1 MDVLYSHCCGID
13 VHKQTAVACVVMQG
27 PSGRPT
33 KEIRTF
39 GTMTDELLALA
50 EWLDGC
56 GVTHVAMESTGVY
69 WKPLWNLME
78 NRFTLLLANA
88 QHIKAV
94 PGRKTDVRDC
104 EWLADLL
111 RHGLLK
117 PSYVPDRSQRE
128 LRELVRYRTSLVH
141 ERTAEVNRL
150 QKTLEGANLKLGDV
164 TSVVVGVSGRAILQ
178 AIVAGQE
185 DPAALAELAQGRL
198 RPKRAALERALSGRL
213 ADHQRFM
220 LAEQLCHIDALDEML
235 ERVSTEIARR
245 VEPNSMAVELLDGI
259 PGVGRRIAEILLA
272 EIGPDMARFPT
283 AAHLASWA
291 GVCPGNNQSAGK
303 RLGGKVR
310 SGNRWLRTAL
320 VEAAQAAGRMRG
332 SYLGAQFR
340 RLMRRRGKQ
349 KAAMAV
355 GHSILV
361 IVWHMLTRSA
371 EYQDLGPTYFDER
384 DRQLVQRS
392 LVRRLEGLG
401 YRVALTPYSASPPA
415 PSAA

>member
-1 MDVLYSHCCGID
+1 MDVLYSRCCGID
-13 VHKQTAVACVVMQG
+13 VHKQTAVACVVLQG

-50 EWLDGC
+50 DWLEAS

-78 NRFTLLLANA
+78 DRFTLLLANA

-94 PGRKTDVRDC
+94 PGRKTDVHDC

-117 PSYVPDRSQRE
+117 PSYVPDRGQRE

-178 AIVAGQE
+178 AIVCGEE
-185 DPAALAELAQGRL
+185 DPAALAELARGRL

-213 ADHQRFM
+213 AEHQRFM

-235 ERVSTEIARR
+235 ERVSAEIARR
-245 VEPNSMAVELLDGI
+245 LEPTSAAVELLDGI
-259 PGVGRRIAEILLA
+259 PGIGRRIAEILIA
-272 EIGPDMARFPT
+272 EIGSDMTRFPS

-320 VEAAQAAGRMRG
+320 VEAAQAAGRTRG
-332 SYLGAQFR
+332 TYLGAQFR

-361 IVWHMLTRSA
+361 IAWHLLTRST

-384 DRQLVQRS
+384 DRRLVERT

-401 YRVALTPYSASPPA
+401 YRVALTPYGASPPT

>member
-50 EWLDGC
+50 DWLDGC

-245 VEPNSMAVELLDGI
+245 VEPNSTAVELLDGI

-272 EIGPDMARFPT
+272 EIGPDMTRFPT

-384 DRQLVQRS
+384 DRRLVERN

-401 YRVALTPYSASPPA
+401 YRVELTPYGTAPPT

>member
-1 MDVLYSHCCGID
+1 MEVLYSHCCGID
-13 VHKQTAVACVVMQG
+13 VHKQTAVACVVVQAATG
-27 PSGRPT
+27 QAT

-50 EWLDGC
+50 DWLTTC
-56 GVTHVAMESTGVY
+56 GVTLVAMESTGVY

-78 NRFTLLLANA
+78 DRFTLLLVNA
-88 QHIKAV
+88 QHVKAV

-128 LRELVRYRTSLVH
+128 LRELVRYRTSLVQ
-141 ERTAEVNRL
+141 ERSAEVNRL

-164 TSVVVGVSGRAILQ
+164 TSVVVGVSGRAILR
-178 AIVAGQE
+178 AIVGGEA
-185 DPAALAELAQGRL
+185 DPSVLADLAKGRL

-213 ADHQRFM
+213 APHQRFM
-220 LAEQLCHIDALDEML
+220 LAEQLCHIDALEEIL
-235 ERVSTEIARR
+235 ERVSVEIADRL
-245 VEPNSMAVELLDGI
+245 EPNDAAIELVDGI

-272 EIGPDMARFPT
+272 EIGSDMSRFPT
-283 AAHLASWA
+283 AGHLASWA
-291 GVCPGNNQSAGK
+291 GMCPGNNQSAGK

-320 VEAAQAAGRMRG
+320 VEAAQAAGRTRG
-332 SYLGAQFR
+332 TYLGAQFR
-340 RLMRRRGKQ
+340 RLMARRGRQ

-361 IVWHMLTRSA
+361 IVWHMLSRSD
-371 EYQDLGPTYFDER
+371 EYRDLGSTYFDER
-384 DRQLVQRS
+384 DRKLVERR
-392 LVRRLEGLG
+392 LVHRLEGLG
-401 YRVALTPYSASPPA
+401 YRVALTPYGASAPT

>member
-13 VHKQTAVACVVMQG
+13 VHKQTAVACVVVPG
-27 PSGRPT
+27 PNGRPT

-39 GTMTDELLALA
+39 GTLTDELLALA
-50 EWLDGC
+50 DWLEGS

-78 NRFTLLLANA
+78 DRFTLLLANA

-128 LRELVRYRTSLVH
+128 LRELVRYRASLVH

-178 AIVAGQE
+178 AIVGGQE
-185 DPAALAELAQGRL
+185 NPVVLAELAQGRL

-220 LAEQLCHIDALDEML
+220 LAEQLCHMDALEEML
-235 ERVSTEIARR
+235 ERVSVEIARR
-245 VEPNSMAVELLDGI
+245 LEPNNTAVELLDGI
-259 PGVGRRIAEILLA
+259 PGIGRRIAEILVA
-272 EIGPDMARFPT
+272 EIGSDMSRFPT

-291 GVCPGNNQSAGK
+291 GMCPGNNQSAGK
-303 RLGGKVR
+303 RLDGKVR
-310 SGNRWLRTAL
+310 SSNRWLRTAL
-320 VEAAQAAGRMRG
+320 VEAAQAVAQTRG
-332 SYLGAQFR
+332 TYLGAQFR
-340 RLMRRRGKQ
+340 RLMRRPGKQ

-355 GHSILV
+355 VHSILV
-361 IVWHMLTRSA
+361 IAWHMLTRSA
-371 EYQDLGPTYFDER
+371 EYQDLGPSYFEER
-384 DRQLVQRS
+384 DRQLVERS

-401 YRVALTPYSASPPA
+401 YRVALTPYSAAPPS

>member
-1 MDVLYSHCCGID
+1 MDVLYSCCCGID
-13 VHKQTAVACVVMQG
+13 VHKQTAVACVVVQG
-27 PSGRPT
+27 PSGRPS
-33 KEIRTF
+33 KEVRTF

-50 EWLDGC
+50 DWLEAS

-78 NRFTLLLANA
+78 DRFSLLLANA

-178 AIVAGQE
+178 AIIGGEE
-185 DPAALAELAQGRL
+185 DPAALAELARGRL

-213 ADHQRFM
+213 AEHQRFM
-220 LAEQLCHIDALDEML
+220 LAEQLCHIDALDKML
-235 ERVSTEIARR
+235 ERVSAEIARR
-245 VEPNSMAVELLDGI
+245 LEPTSAAMELLDGI
-259 PGVGRRIAEILLA
+259 PGIGRRIAEILIA
-272 EIGPDMARFPT
+272 EIGSDMTRFPT

-320 VEAAQAAGRMRG
+320 VEAAQAAGRTRG
-332 SYLGAQFR
+332 TYLGAQFR
-340 RLMRRRGKQ
+340 RLMRRHGKQ

-361 IVWHMLTRSA
+361 IAWHLLTRSS

-384 DRQLVQRS
+384 DRRLVERT

-401 YRVALTPYSASPPA
+401 YRVALTPYGSSPPT